1 MSTEDKTYL
10 HGFSEEEHTRLY
22 KQAKTLEHTIYSSV
36 DFSRNSNLIE
46 IGCGVG
52 AQTEILLR
60 RFPNINI
67 TSIDLSTTQL
77 KAACKYIGSFPDLA
91 KRWTQQKVDAS
102 KIDFKTASFDSA
114 FICWVLE
121 HVPSVDRVISEA
133 YRILEPGAKIVI
145 NEVMNSTFFL
155 DPYSP
160 KVWKYWMAFND
171 LQFHQNGDPFVGAKL
186 GSLLEAQGFKDIQT
200 IVKVLHYDRRSPK
213 QRETLLRNWLEL
225 LLSAGPN
232 LIENKLTT
240 KEEVAEMEE
249 EFRSV
254 MSNQNAIIYYSF
266 MQAHATR

>member
-1 MSTEDKTYL
+1 
-10 HGFSEEEHTRLY
+10 
-22 KQAKTLEHTIYSSV
+22 
-36 DFSRNSNLIE
+36 
-46 IGCGVG
+46 
-52 AQTEILLR
+52 
-60 RFPNINI
+60 
-67 TSIDLSTTQL
+67 
-77 KAACKYIGSFPDLA
+77 
-91 KRWTQQKVDAS
+91 
-102 KIDFKTASFDSA
+102 
-114 FICWVLE
+114 
-121 HVPSVDRVISEA
+121 
-133 YRILEPGAKIVI
+133 
-145 NEVMNSTFFL
+145 
-155 DPYSP
+155 
-160 KVWKYWMAFND
+160 MAFND